1 MRVQES
7 LIFKIKIN
15 RGVKNDMYAACI
27 NYVKQKMLIKW
38 CHIEEREI

>member
-1 MRVQES
+1 MPVQES

-27 NYVKQKMLIKW
+27 NYVKQKMLTK
-38 CHIEEREI
+38 

>member
-38 CHIEEREI
+38 CHVEEREI